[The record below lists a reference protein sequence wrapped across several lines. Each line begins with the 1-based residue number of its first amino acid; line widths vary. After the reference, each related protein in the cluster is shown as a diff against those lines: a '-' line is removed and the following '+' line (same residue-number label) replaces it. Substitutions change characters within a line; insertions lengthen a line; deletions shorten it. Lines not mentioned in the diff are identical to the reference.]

1 MGLFCLREL
10 HDLWAAASGLL
21 GSVGIRWSAVNGS
34 CVPLF
39 AFSTDPA
46 VGCCVSHDLCSALVC
61 ACIVWALGLGVRLF
75 HLVVQGSQRVPLVV
89 RVRQVRQG
97 WLIGIRCEVV
107 CFACGF

>member
-39 AFSTDPA
+39 PSPQIQQLVAVSRTIFALRLYVPA
-46 VGCCVSHDLCSALVC
+46 
-61 ACIVWALGLGVRLF
+61 
-75 HLVVQGSQRVPLVV
+75 
-89 RVRQVRQG
+89 
-97 WLIGIRCEVV
+97 
-107 CFACGF
+107 